1 MIRSVGGS
9 AGVDQTARNAAAAAQ
24 DTADS
29 ILRPTFTEVWPV
41 STDLRAAGDTS
52 LDGTTCGWVSR
63 ITSIGAGAPSV
74 YEIDSNGKYHATYP
88 ASTATG
94 SGNLKTID
102 DGEKGPE
109 IVAVWHDTYLPSSGY
124 VEIETVLT
132 LDSGESNQ
140 VSTSNAIVAGLI
152 LRLIPLLPTQR
163 GTTGVH
169 NVQVVVSF
177 ATGAVNVYLKNTVS
191 GNTSNT
197 ITVSAPG
204 YNLVTGV
211 KLKLRIS
218 ALGTV
223 TMYSAEVGSA
233 YALASGN
240 IKLRNFKIGQWG
252 VFSANNSATTGAGGP
267 MNIRL
272 TPPTLTRVP

>member
-1 MIRSVGGS
+1 MINVSGS
-9 AGVDQTARNAAAAAQ
+9 GTDLAARASAATAQ
-24 DTADS
+24 DDVDS
-29 ILRPTFTEVWPV
+29 ILRRTFTEVWPV
-41 STDLRAAGDTS
+41 STDLRAAGDTT

-63 ITSIGAGAPSV
+63 ITSIGAGAPTV
-74 YEIDSNGKYHATYP
+74 YEIDSNGKYHATYA

-109 IVAVWHDTYLPSSGY
+109 IVSVWHDTYLPSSGY
-124 VEIETVLT
+124 VEIETILT

-169 NVQVVVSF
+169 NIQAVVSF
-177 ATGAVNVYLKNTVS
+177 ATGAVNIYLKNTVTGS
-191 GNTSNT
+191 TSNT

-218 ALGTV
+218 SIGTV
-223 TMYSAEVGSA
+223 TMYTAEVGSA
-233 YALASGN
+233 YSLASGS
-240 IKLRNFKIGQWG
+240 IKVRNFKFGQWG

>member
-1 MIRSVGGS
+1 MINVSGS
-9 AGVDQTARNAAAAAQ
+9 GTDLAARASAAAAQ
-24 DTADS
+24 DDVDS
-29 ILRPTFTEVWPV
+29 ILRHTFTEVWPV
-41 STDLRAAGDTS
+41 STDLRAAGDTT

-63 ITSIGAGAPSV
+63 ITSIGPGAPTV
-74 YEIDSNGKYHATYP
+74 YEIDSNGKYHATYA

-109 IVAVWHDTYLPSSGY
+109 IVSVWHDTYLPSSGY
-124 VEIETVLT
+124 VEIETILT

-169 NVQVVVSF
+169 NIQAVVSF
-177 ATGAVNVYLKNTVS
+177 ATGAVNIYLKNTVTGS
-191 GNTSNT
+191 TSNT

-218 ALGTV
+218 SIGTV
-223 TMYSAEVGSA
+223 TMYTAEVGSA
-233 YALASGN
+233 YSLASGS
-240 IKLRNFKIGQWG
+240 IKVRNFKFGQWG

>member
-1 MIRSVGGS
+1 MINVSGS
-9 AGVDQTARNAAAAAQ
+9 GTDLAARASAAAAQ
-24 DTADS
+24 DDVDS
-29 ILRPTFTEVWPV
+29 ILRHTFTEVWPV
-41 STDLRAAGDTS
+41 STDLRAAGDTT

-63 ITSIGAGAPSV
+63 ITSIGAGAPTV
-74 YEIDSNGKYHATYP
+74 YEIDSNGKYHATYA

-109 IVAVWHDTYLPSSGY
+109 IVSVWHDTYLPSSGY
-124 VEIETVLT
+124 VEIETILT

-169 NVQVVVSF
+169 NIQAVVSF
-177 ATGAVNVYLKNTVS
+177 ATGAVNIYLKNTVTGS
-191 GNTSNT
+191 TSNT
-197 ITVSAPG
+197 ITISSPG

-218 ALGTV
+218 SIGTV
-223 TMYSAEVGSA
+223 TMYTAEVGSA
-233 YALASGN
+233 YSLASGS
-240 IKLRNFKIGQWG
+240 IKVRNFKLGQWG

>member
-1 MIRSVGGS
+1 MINVSGS
-9 AGVDQTARNAAAAAQ
+9 GTDLAARASAATAQ
-24 DTADS
+24 DDVDS
-29 ILRPTFTEVWPV
+29 ILRHTFTEVWPV
-41 STDLRAAGDTS
+41 STDLRAAGDTT

-63 ITSIGAGAPSV
+63 ITSIGAGAPTV
-74 YEIDSNGKYHATYP
+74 YEIDSNGKYHATYA

-109 IVAVWHDTYLPSSGY
+109 VVSVWHDTYLPSSGY
-124 VEIETVLT
+124 VEIETILT

-169 NVQVVVSF
+169 NIQAVVSF
-177 ATGAVNVYLKNTVS
+177 ATGAVNIYLKNTVTGS
-191 GNTSNT
+191 TSNT

-218 ALGTV
+218 SIGTV
-223 TMYSAEVGSA
+223 TMYTAEVGSA
-233 YALASGN
+233 YSLASGS
-240 IKLRNFKIGQWG
+240 IKVRNFKFGQWG